1 MLQNEREGK
10 YEPRKVIE
18 KKLREDLGEKMK
30 EKFQLLVRDEY
41 SAVRIRE
48 RLYKKNMGL

>member
-10 YEPRKVIE
+10 YEPRKVIV
-18 KKLREDLGEKMK
+18 KKWRENLGEQMK